1 MFTTRD
7 LREVELDHDLLV
19 SGAFLEP
26 REKPARSASITDM
39 SNSGQAN
46 SRTASSDSNRGH
58 LLLQHAPEVVGGD
71 RGGARSAALLLNTQ
85 LSLRPGRFRWTFRDG
100 CDARGRGLDS
110 PQESSACDPPA
121 TQRTTALPLRPCHG
135 FHFGPAQDVEPR
147 SPPLFEASRARSE
160 VVPLFV
166 LKPALLRA
174 SRNRDRFLLESRVD
188 LARSIGSAVD

>member
-85 LSLRPGRFRWTFRDG
+85 LS
-100 CDARGRGLDS
+100 
-110 PQESSACDPPA
+110 
-121 TQRTTALPLRPCHG
+121 
-135 FHFGPAQDVEPR
+135 
-147 SPPLFEASRARSE
+147 
-160 VVPLFV
+160 
-166 LKPALLRA
+166 
-174 SRNRDRFLLESRVD
+174 
-188 LARSIGSAVD
+188 